1 MVFAIIAIFHF
12 GFSQFQLSERNKEIE
27 TLKHSSKIQIN
38 NQKLD
43 IRFLTNQV
51 LVQTQKVM
59 DQENY
64 ITAQDKKLQVLQ
76 DQINVLNTKLRES
89 KEFKPNELEGIEWMR
104 SGKWKLGKL
113 NGYPKVVDISDRQLD
128 TLRRWALIKGG
139 FYSK

>member
-1 MVFAIIAIFHF
+1 LVFAILVIFYF
-12 GFSQFQLSERNKEIE
+12 GFSQFRLSERNKEIE
-27 TLKHSSKIQIN
+27 TLKSQAKIQILN
-38 NQKLD
+38 KKLD

-89 KEFKPNELEGIEWMR
+89 KEFKPNELDGIEWMR
-104 SGKWKLGKL
+104 SGKWKLGRL
-113 NGYPKVVDISDRQLD
+113 NGYPKVEDNSDSS
-128 TLRRWALIKGG
+128 II
-139 FYSK
+139 

>member
-1 MVFAIIAIFHF
+1 MVFAILAIFHF

-27 TLKHSSKIQIN
+27 TLKHSSKIQIS

-89 KEFKPNELEGIEWMR
+89 KEFKPNELEGIKWMR
-104 SGKWKLGKL
+104 SGKWKLGRL
-113 NGYPKVVDISDRQLD
+113 NRYPKLTIADK
-128 TLRRWALIKGG
+128 KGG
-139 FYSK
+139 KKYNMK